1 MSMVFRGRF
10 YYTCQIAVLS
20 CAFILILP
28 TVADEPDKSFSQ
40 AVSAY
45 EKNDYQAARQEFA
58 KLAKQ
63 GQAEAQRFLGYM
75 YDKGLGVQ
83 RDYNKAI
90 SWYRKAAEQKDPA
103 AQYHLGLK
111 YANGHGVPENQKQ
124 AYIWFAI
131 SFNNGYEL
139 AADPL
144 RVLNKSLSTYD
155 RQEALKDVV
164 QQMEQYGNK

>member
-1 MSMVFRGRF
+1 MVSRGCF
-10 YYTCQIAVLS
+10 YHTCQIAVLS
-20 CAFILILP
+20 CNLIMVSP
-28 TVADEPDKSFSQ
+28 TGANEPENKFSQ

-45 EKNDYQAARQEFA
+45 ESNDYPTARREFE

-63 GQAEAQRFLGYM
+63 GQVEAQRFLGHM
-75 YDKGLGVQ
+75 YDKGLGVP
-83 RDYNKAI
+83 RDYHKAI
-90 SWYRKAAEQKDPA
+90 EWYRKAAEQKDPA

-155 RQEALKDVV
+155 RQEALNIVV
-164 QQMEQYGNK
+164 QQMEQYGN